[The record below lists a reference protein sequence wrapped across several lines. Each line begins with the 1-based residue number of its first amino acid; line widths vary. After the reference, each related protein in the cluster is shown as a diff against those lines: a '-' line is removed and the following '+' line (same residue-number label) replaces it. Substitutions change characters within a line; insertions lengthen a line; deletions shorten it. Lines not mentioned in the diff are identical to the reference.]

1 MVLSITCKLPT
12 RLIPLTWSV
21 FLLHAV
27 LIIPSAV
34 SQTEDPKEQ
43 VSSFAGRPDTLQTLP
58 SDSFHVIHPI
68 AELGSIEQTTEVA
81 GILASRQIPWF
92 SYDYLGDLLWG
103 FPGVYIRDLGSPGQY
118 HQVNLRG
125 VDSRGIQFLIDG
137 RRMNDPLTGTY
148 HLNFVSPEFIEHVE
162 IVSGSTAAMHEF
174 NGTGGVVNVVSTFY
188 DTVRPITKVRY
199 SEGTFGHLYADGVF
213 TQNVAP
219 RVNLV
224 AGFQRWNLDG
234 RFPNSSYDAW
244 NIRIKA
250 RWNPSNRFNLM
261 VSEQYN
267 NHQAGMNGGIDFTN
281 TEEQDVFNE
290 LFATLRNTD
299 SFEKINRHDLT
310 ASVGLRL
317 FPDSASVTAVTL
329 FYTSLFREYRDEENR
344 ISSNGIFIR
353 SDHRSSFAGVSIRQK
368 LNARPFLLQIGAN
381 IERLQVEG
389 SPNVGRRDEPL
400 RGTFGNLQFHES
412 RLGLIA
418 FARYD
423 RYLDRNLSAHGISA
437 NLELFDWV
445 TVRGGFSR
453 SERAP
458 TLQEQFWDDSTVSRI
473 RKLEPE
479 RHTLAQAGLDLQFR
493 KFLSLEATYSWRK
506 IEDPIVIRSV
516 PGTYVF
522 PSIDIRNEAERVL
535 QTIDGK
541 FSFGVW
547 KITLEGRS
555 TYLVQKDAGRRVR
568 LLPRWYLIGGV
579 YFRDKIL
586 RGFLDLKAG
595 LRGRYIGRQVGSEF
609 NPETLIYSERSG
621 SELGPYQTLD
631 VIFIGHVRRAYIHLI
646 WENITDEEYMLTPG
660 YPMLGTNVRFGIN
673 WTLLD

>member
-1 MVLSITCKLPT
+1 MVLSITCKLPI

-27 LIIPSAV
+27 LIITSAV

-58 SDSFHVIHPI
+58 ADSLHVIHPI
-68 AELGSIEQTTEVA
+68 AELGSMGQTTELS
-81 GILASRQIPWF
+81 GILSSHEIPWLG
-92 SYDYLGDLLWG
+92 YDYLGDLLRT

-118 HQVNLRG
+118 HQINLRG
-125 VDSRGIQFLIDG
+125 VDSRSIQFLVDG

-148 HLNFVSPEFIEHVE
+148 HLNFVSPEYIEHVE
-162 IVSGSTAAMHEF
+162 FVSGSTAAMHEF
-174 NGTGGVVNVVSTFY
+174 NGTGGVVNVVSRVY

-213 TQNVAP
+213 TQNVVP
-219 RVNLV
+219 RVNVV

-234 RFPNSSYDAW
+234 RFPNSSYEAW

-267 NHQAGMNGGIDFTN
+267 NHQAGMNGGIDIAN

-310 ASVGLRL
+310 ASAGLRL
-317 FPDSASVTAVTL
+317 FQDSASVTTVSL
-329 FYTSLFREYRDEENR
+329 YYTSLFREYRDEENR
-344 ISSNGIFIR
+344 TSPNGIFIR
-353 SDHRSSFAGVSIRQK
+353 SDHRSSFAGVLIRQK
-368 LNARPFLLQIGAN
+368 LNVRPFLIQVGAN
-381 IERLQVEG
+381 LDRLQVEG

-400 RGTFGNLQFHES
+400 QGTFGNLQLHQS
-412 RLGLIA
+412 RLDVMA

-423 RYLDRNLSAHGISA
+423 RYLDRNLSAYGIRA
-437 NLELFDWV
+437 NLELYEWAV
-445 TVRGGFSR
+445 VHGGFSR
-453 SERAP
+453 SERSP
-458 TLQEQFWDDSTVSRI
+458 TLQEQFWKDSTVSRI
-473 RKLEPE
+473 RNLQPE
-479 RHTLAQAGLDLQFR
+479 HHTLAQVGLKLQFR
-493 KFLSLEATYSWRK
+493 RTLSLKATYSWRK
-506 IEDPIVIRSV
+506 IKDPILIRSV

-522 PSIDIRNEAERVL
+522 PSIDIRNEAERVF

-547 KITLEGRS
+547 KVTLEGRS
-555 TYLVQKDAGRRVR
+555 TYLGQEDAGRGVK

-579 YFRDKIL
+579 YFRDNIL
-586 RGFLDLKAG
+586 SGFLDLKAG
-595 LRGRYIGRQVGSEF
+595 LRGRHIGRQVGSEF

-631 VIFIGHVRRAYIHLI
+631 VILVGQVGKAYLHLI
-646 WENITDEEYMLTPG
+646 WENITDEEYMVTPSF
-660 YPMLGTNVRFGIN
+660 PMLGTNLRFGIN
-673 WTLLD
+673 WTFLD